1 MEVQKIHPA
10 EEYLRNEKNPTS
22 LYVRISGERRKLF
35 INRSDGEGVI
45 GIIAKGKRKRGYV
58 FNAWSSIEKVYYP
71 TTENEEEAEKKMIL
85 KYQKLARL
93 ATHTNDWLRRIAG
106 EDFTTSLYE
115 NHITTGTGIDG
126 KCIRLSTIE
135 KYCGYMVM
143 ACFREAFKKKEK
155 YSSYRFDFCGYDG
168 TLWCEPKEN
177 GDMIAGFSKEYRNC
191 GNGYYYLLINDDCV
205 IGYDID

>member
-58 FNAWSSIEKVYYP
+58 FNVWSSIEKVYYP
-71 TTENEEEAEKKMIL
+71 TTENEEEVEKKMIL

-93 ATHTNDWLRRIAG
+93 ATHTNDWLRRIASA
-106 EDFTTSLYE
+106 DLTKSLYE
-115 NHITTGTGIDG
+115 NHITTGTAIDG

-135 KYCGYMVM
+135 KYCGETDM
-143 ACFREAFKKKEK
+143 ALFRQAMKNREK
-155 YSSYRFDFCGYDG
+155 FSTLRFDFCGYDG
-168 TLWCEPKEN
+168 TLWCEPQEN
-177 GDMIAGFSKEYRNC
+177 GDMIAGFCIEYRNC

>member
-1 MEVQKIHPA
+1 
-10 EEYLRNEKNPTS
+10 
-22 LYVRISGERRKLF
+22 
-35 INRSDGEGVI
+35 
-45 GIIAKGKRKRGYV
+45 
-58 FNAWSSIEKVYYP
+58 
-71 TTENEEEAEKKMIL
+71 MIL

-106 EDFTTSLYE
+106 ADLTKSLYE

-168 TLWCEPKEN
+168 TLWCEPQEN

-205 IGYDID
+205 IGYDIDWYSHNLNSPYREAPMWTVWRLSMLTVDYLLYLDNFYNKYKKMQIFSFFLK